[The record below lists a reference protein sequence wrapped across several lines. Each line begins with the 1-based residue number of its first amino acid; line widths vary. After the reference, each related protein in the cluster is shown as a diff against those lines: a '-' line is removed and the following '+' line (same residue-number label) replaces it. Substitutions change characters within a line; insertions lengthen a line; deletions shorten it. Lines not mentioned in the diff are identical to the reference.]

1 MDNENIYDSNEEIEL
16 KEIINAIWEYKSKII
31 KFVAVVVLL
40 ALIYSLFVYAQAKPG
55 ILYESESIVKIKIDD
70 SIPHQRAL
78 FLSVLTGDAFIS
90 SATKDLVDP
99 EKFSN
104 ENIEILDD
112 SEKKEIKIKVTYPNA
127 RIANEAANAIV
138 NEAIIVTNDSIQGVN
153 VTYRDPAKTTNTLYT
168 TKQLPNF
175 KLNLALSLVLGLL
188 FSFFIIFVYEFVLG
202 KVKRGSQLESALKVD
217 VLASTPSFEK
227 INGNNKDHL
236 TQIYNYQIDQLALRL
251 IDSPDHIFSFSNLNQ
266 NELRGELLNNLNT
279 SLTKLHKNVCLINF
293 DITSDEVKNIEDYF
307 VNQRLVDD
315 MLEKE
320 DGYTTLSFKFGDQIS
335 KVLSSSEFKELMQA
349 LKLKFDYVIIDN
361 FSFHDNIDALL
372 ISHLS
377 DQTIL
382 IVEANK
388 NTNSQLEEL
397 SSFLNKHKINLFGS
411 ILHNYKISKPLI
423 K

>member
-31 KFVAVVVLL
+31 TFVTIAVLL
-40 ALIYSLFVYAQAKPG
+40 ALIYSLFIYAQAKPG
-55 ILYESESIVKIKIDD
+55 ILYESESIVKIKTDD
-70 SIPHQRAL
+70 SIPHQHSL
-78 FLSVLTGDAFIS
+78 FLSVLSGDAFIS
-90 SATKDLVDP
+90 SATKDLVNP
-99 EKFSN
+99 EIFSN
-104 ENIEILDD
+104 KNIDILDD
-112 SEKKEIKIKVTYPNA
+112 LDRNEILIKAKYTDA
-127 RIANEAANAIV
+127 RTANEIANAIV
-138 NEAIIVTNDSIQGVN
+138 NQAIVVTNDSLKGVK
-153 VTYRDPAKTTNTLYT
+153 VIYRNFAQVKNTLYT
-168 TKQLPNF
+168 KRQLPNI
-175 KLNLALSLVLGLL
+175 KLNLVVGFISSLL
-188 FSFFIIFVYEFVLG
+188 FSFFSIFVYEFILG
-202 KVKRGSQLESALKVD
+202 KVKRDSQLESALKVD

-335 KVLSSSEFKELMQA
+335 NILSSSEFKELMQA